1 MKEDKMIRHYKVT
14 LLSPLFYYTK
24 TESGVASTTPFIGDL
39 ALTYATNFALSQN
52 SDITYQ
58 TKSKPDY
65 EEIKNLG
72 FLWTIA
78 RPIKVK
84 RTPVYARYTSP
95 VSDGMVRK
103 DLIELMGKALFK
115 NYFHVQGIETGSTFQ
130 ASFMGELNLPEKFT
144 LRMGNGRDCL
154 ILLEEMEK
162 PERDIW
168 INYYTITK
176 IFNKTFELREG
187 FTIEPVLAQYIIV
200 KGLNKDDLKKLET
213 ILL

>member
-1 MKEDKMIRHYKVT
+1 MIKHYKIT

-24 TESGVASTTPFIGDL
+24 TESGVASTTLFIGDL
-39 ALTYATNFALSQN
+39 ALTYATNFALAQN

-115 NYFHVQGIETGSTFQ
+115 NYFHIQGIEAGSTFQ
-130 ASFMGELNLPEKFT
+130 ASLIGELNLPEKFT
-144 LRMGNGRDCL
+144 LRVGNGRDCL
-154 ILLEEMEK
+154 ILLEKIEK

-168 INYYTITK
+168 VNYYTITK
-176 IFNKTFELREG
+176 IFNKTFTFELKES
-187 FTIEPVLAQYIIV
+187 FTIELVLAQYIIV
-200 KGLNKDDLKKLET
+200 KGLNEDDLKKLEE

>member
-1 MKEDKMIRHYKVT
+1 MIKHFKIT

-39 ALTYATNFALSQN
+39 ALTYATNFALSKN
-52 SDITYQ
+52 SNITYQ

-65 EEIKNLG
+65 EEIKNLR
-72 FLWTIA
+72 FLWTVA

-84 RTPVYARYTSP
+84 RTSIYARYTSP

-115 NYFHVQGIETGSTFQ
+115 NYFHVQGIEAGSTFQ

-144 LRMGNGRDCL
+144 LRVGNGKDCL
-154 ILLEEMEK
+154 ILLEKMKK

-176 IFNKTFELREG
+176 IFNTTFKLKEG

-200 KGLNKDDLKKLET
+200 KGLNGDDLKKLEE

>member
-1 MKEDKMIRHYKVT
+1 MIRHFKIT

-95 VSDGMVRK
+95 ISDGMVRK

-115 NYFHVQGIETGSTFQ
+115 NYFHVQGIEAGSTFQ
-130 ASFMGELNLPEKFT
+130 ASFMGELNLSEKFT
-144 LRMGNGRDCL
+144 LRIGNGKDCL

-168 INYYTITK
+168 INYYTVTE
-176 IFNKTFELREG
+176 IFNKTFELKEG

-200 KGLNKDDLKKLET
+200 KGLNENDLQKLEK

>member
-1 MKEDKMIRHYKVT
+1 MIKHYKIT

-39 ALTYATNFALSQN
+39 ALTYATNFALFRN

-78 RPIKVK
+78 CSIKVK
-84 RTPVYARYTSP
+84 RTAVYARYTSP
-95 VSDGMVRK
+95 ISDGMVRK

-115 NYFHVQGIETGSTFQ
+115 NYFHVQGIEAGSTFQ

-144 LRMGNGRDCL
+144 LRVGNGRDCL
-154 ILLEEMEK
+154 ILLEEIEK

-176 IFNKTFELREG
+176 IFNKTFELKEG
-187 FTIEPVLAQYIIV
+187 FTIEPVLTQYIIV
-200 KGLNKDDLKKLET
+200 KGLNEDDLKKLDE
-213 ILL
+213 IL

>member
-1 MKEDKMIRHYKVT
+1 MIRHYKII

-39 ALTYATNFALSQN
+39 ALIYATNFTLSQN
-52 SDITYQ
+52 SNITYQ

-65 EEIKNLG
+65 QEVKNLG

-78 RPIKVK
+78 RPLKVK

-95 VSDGMVRK
+95 ISDGMVRK

-115 NYFHVQGIETGSTFQ
+115 NYFHVQGIEVGSTFQ
-130 ASFMGELNLPEKFT
+130 ASFIGKLNLPAKFT
-144 LRMGNGRDCL
+144 LRIGNGRDCL
-154 ILLEEMEK
+154 ILLEEMDRPEK
-162 PERDIW
+162 DIW
-168 INYYTITK
+168 VNYYTITK
-176 IFNKTFELREG
+176 IFNITFKLKEG
-187 FTIEPVLAQYIIV
+187 FTIEPVLAHYIIV
-200 KGLNKDDLKKLET
+200 KGLNEEELKKLEK

>member
-1 MKEDKMIRHYKVT
+1 MVKHYKIT

-39 ALTYATNFALSQN
+39 ALTYATNFVLSQN

-58 TKSKPDY
+58 TKSKPNY

-95 VSDGMVRK
+95 ISDGMVRK

-115 NYFHVQGIETGSTFQ
+115 NYFHVQGIEAGSTFQ
-130 ASFMGELNLPEKFT
+130 ASFMGELNPPEKFT
-144 LRMGNGRDCL
+144 LRVGNGRDCL
-154 ILLEEMEK
+154 ILLEEIEK
-162 PERDIW
+162 PEKDIW

-176 IFNKTFELREG
+176 IFNKTFELKEG

-200 KGLNKDDLKKLET
+200 KGLNYEDLKKLEE

>member
-1 MKEDKMIRHYKVT
+1 MVKHYKVT

-58 TKSKPDY
+58 IKSKPDY
-65 EEIKNLG
+65 KEIKNLG

-95 VSDGMVRK
+95 ISDGMVRK

-115 NYFHVQGIETGSTFQ
+115 NYFHVQGIEAGSTFQ

-144 LRMGNGRDCL
+144 LRVGNGRDCL
-154 ILLEEMEK
+154 ILLEEIERPEK
-162 PERDIW
+162 DIW

-176 IFNKTFELREG
+176 IFNKTFELKEG

-200 KGLNKDDLKKLET
+200 KGLNYEDLKKLEE

>member
-1 MKEDKMIRHYKVT
+1 MVRHYKIT

-24 TESGVASTTPFIGDL
+24 TESGVASTTPFIGDI

-52 SDITYQ
+52 SSITYQ
-58 TKSKPDY
+58 TKSKPFY

-78 RPIKVK
+78 RPLKVR

-95 VSDGMVRK
+95 TSDGMVRK
-103 DLIELMGKALFK
+103 NLIEGMGKALFK
-115 NYFHVQGIETGSTFQ
+115 NYFHVQGIEAGSTFQ
-130 ASFMGELNLPEKFT
+130 ASFMGRLNLPKKFT
-144 LRMGNGRDCL
+144 LRVGNGRDCL
-154 ILLEEMEK
+154 ILLEEIEK
-162 PERDIW
+162 PEKDIW

-176 IFNKTFELREG
+176 IFKKDLELREK

-200 KGLNKDDLKKLET
+200 KGLNEEDLKKLEKT
-213 ILL
+213 LL

>member
-1 MKEDKMIRHYKVT
+1 M
-14 LLSPLFYYTK
+14 
-24 TESGVASTTPFIGDL
+24 ASTTPFIGDL

-52 SDITYQ
+52 SAITYQ

-95 VSDGMVRK
+95 ISDGMVRK

-115 NYFHVQGIETGSTFQ
+115 NYFHVQGIEAGSTFQ
-130 ASFMGELNLPEKFT
+130 ASYVGELNLPEKFT
-144 LRMGNGRDCL
+144 LRIGNGRDCL
-154 ILLEEMEK
+154 ILLEEIEK
-162 PERDIW
+162 PKRDIW
-168 INYYTITK
+168 INYYTIVE
-176 IFNKTFELREG
+176 IFNKTIELKKG
-187 FTIEPVLAQYIIV
+187 FIIEPVLVQYIII
-200 KGLNKDDLKKLET
+200 KGLNEEDLRRLED